1 MDPGRAREG
10 FPAQYRPDR
19 DEVTKTI
26 MNALRILDQGVL
38 YRNPHP
44 GHKAVIAYAP
54 FVQPLSGEELICV
67 FRYGQ
72 AMYSRDG
79 MIHQLRSRDGG
90 KTWEHEGP
98 IRDRSRD
105 DSHYNYRGAQI
116 TALHDGSLV
125 MKVNRAEH
133 SDPDHFYFNQ
143 ETGGISHCQTL
154 YLHSFD
160 GGRTWSD
167 PPPASLPSMPSGL
180 EPAADGPAIELEDG
194 NWMQIFE
201 TWKSYDNA
209 GSHLNKTF
217 ALFSSDAGRSWGD
230 WVDVADGTGEDRSY
244 SHGSFIRLSNGRLL
258 GSLWTGNLEMTQ
270 FFDLHFVTSL
280 DASGQTWSRPR
291 ASKIPGQ
298 TSGVLEM
305 GSGQLVLVYSHRE
318 NTDQPGIKVIFSE
331 DGGETWS
338 PDPVVVWDAYG
349 KEALGVP
356 RTDRYPSSH
365 DVIAY
370 GAPHIIGLTANELM
384 VSFWCT
390 QSGDTHA
397 RYCRLRLDGN

>member
-1 MDPGRAREG
+1 
-10 FPAQYRPDR
+10 
-19 DEVTKTI
+19 

-54 FVQPLSGEELICV
+54 FVQPLSEEELICV

-105 DSHYNYRGAQI
+105 DTHYNYRGAQI

-154 YLHSFD
+154 YLRSFD

-167 PPPASLPSMPSGL
+167 PPVASLPSIAFRIG
-180 EPAADGPAIELEDG
+180 
-194 NWMQIFE
+194 
-201 TWKSYDNA
+201 A
-209 GSHLNKTF
+209 G
-217 ALFSSDAGRSWGD
+217 GR
-230 WVDVADGTGEDRSY
+230 RSR
-244 SHGSFIRLSNGRLL
+244 HRIGRR
-258 GSLWTGNLEMTQ
+258 E
-270 FFDLHFVTSL
+270 L
-280 DASGQTWSRPR
+280 DADLRDLE
-291 ASKIPGQ
+291 
-298 TSGVLEM
+298 VLR
-305 GSGQLVLVYSHRE
+305 Q
-318 NTDQPGIKVIFSE
+318 
-331 DGGETWS
+331 
-338 PDPVVVWDAYG
+338 
-349 KEALGVP
+349 
-356 RTDRYPSSH
+356 
-365 DVIAY
+365 
-370 GAPHIIGLTANELM
+370 
-384 VSFWCT
+384 
-390 QSGDTHA
+390 
-397 RYCRLRLDGN
+397 CRLPPE